1 MTKKV
6 KKKITRE
13 ERTLLRVSSDPEM
26 VLKAHKLFVIHRLT
40 FKQIAMA
47 MKRQFGITSKVK
59 NLAAT
64 ISEWAHADKGFW
76 LKERD
81 DYIKEEIRLRHEGE
95 ELLRELVKIIRDV
108 APEIRS
114 QIKKGDISATL
125 LNSFSNSCSKIYK
138 IFEAKRK
145 EEIGDI
151 IITGYEEFEL
161 FLSALEDVLGPE
173 FKRILPDILRVFAG
187 KAKEYNVKVGRDILQ
202 AINLSDSASAKTSA
216 LH

>member
-1 MTKKV
+1 MTKKA
-6 KKKITRE
+6 KTKSRE

-26 VLKAHKLFVIHRLT
+26 VFYAHKSFVIHRLT

-47 MKRQFGITSKVK
+47 MKRKFGITSYVK

-64 ISEWAHADKGFW
+64 ISGWAHADKGLW
-76 LKERD
+76 LEERK

-95 ELLRELVKIIRDV
+95 ELIKELVKIVKKV
-108 APEIRS
+108 APKIMK
-114 QIKKGDISATL
+114 QIEEGDISATL
-125 LNSFSNSCSKIYK
+125 LNSFSSSCSKVYK

-187 KAKEYNVKVGRDILQ
+187 KAKEYNVKVGKDILQ
-202 AINLSDSASAKTSA
+202 AINLSDSASAKTSP